1 MNKNGFN
8 MEKKIKLPKIINR
21 VLIIELLIEK
31 KSSSEPFRKKF
42 KFEKI
47 SGTIKT
53 NPWILTEAAKA
64 TVKLPII
71 IFSLFGG
78 PLIDKRHKNKHM
90 VEKIIK

>member
-1 MNKNGFN
+1 

-21 VLIIELLIEK
+21 VLIIDLLIEK
-31 KSSSEPFRKKF
+31 KSNSEPFWKKV

-47 SGTIKT
+47 NGKIKT

-71 IFSLFGG
+71 MRRLFEG
-78 PLIDKRHKNKHM
+78 PLIDKRLKNKHM

>member
-1 MNKNGFN
+1 
-8 MEKKIKLPKIINR
+8 MEKKIKLPKVINM

-31 KSSSEPFRKKF
+31 KSNSEPFWKKV

-47 SGTIKT
+47 NGTIKT

-71 IFSLFGG
+71 LLRLLES
-78 PLIDKRHKNKHM
+78 PLIDRRLKNKHII
-90 VEKIIK
+90 EKIIK